1 MKRKIDIYAGLLGCG
16 KTTLIRRLLQTEY
29 QGKKVA
35 IIENEIG
42 KVNLDGLAVQAAGVT
57 VREMTSGCV
66 CCTIQGEFTRAIDLL
81 VMEVDPEI
89 IIIEPTGAADLAG
102 LIDACKR
109 SKRAELRRIIML
121 VNAKKLAHLL
131 SVVGNF
137 YRDQIRLASC
147 IYLNFTETMDPAGIN
162 KGKILLDEIHKGV
175 PIVDTP
181 LESITDQTF
190 AGVYISEDAVP
201 AKDERE
207 KNANLIVAD
216 LNKTEAIHILPQVKQ
231 ANLYT
236 YTLQVPTPISDNG
249 YEKLKE
255 ILTDE
260 IHQKIWRAKGLV
272 RLQSGEMRKVDLTF
286 GDVFEEKIPETITKL
301 VDEKN
306 VLGQIVLIG
315 TSIDKVWLKYA
326 CNNLIAEEKEG
337 RCPVDE

>member
-1 MKRKIDIYAGLLGCG
+1 MKRRIDIYAGLLGCG

-42 KVNLDGLAVQAAGVT
+42 KVNLYGLAVQAAGVV

-81 VMEVDPEI
+81 VMEVDPDI

-102 LIDACKR
+102 LIDACNK
-109 SKRAELRRIIML
+109 SKTAELRRVIML

-147 IYLNFTETMDPAGIN
+147 IYLNFTETMDSAGIN

-181 LESITDQTF
+181 LEAITDQTF
-190 AGVYISEDAVP
+190 AGVSISEEAVP

-207 KNANLIVAD
+207 KNANLVVAD
-216 LNKTEAIHILPQVKQ
+216 LNTEVIHILPRVKQ

-236 YTLQVPTPISDNG
+236 YTLQVPTPISDTG
-249 YEKLKE
+249 YEKLKR

-260 IHQKIWRAKGLV
+260 SHQKIWRAKGLV

-286 GDVFEEKIPETITKL
+286 GDVFEENIPETITKL

-337 RCPVDE
+337 RCPIDE